1 VAYTYQWQRYGI
13 LIQGDSLFCF
23 SALPYTFEDLKGLK
37 WGGKHPSDLAKQDFT
52 DLNIDYGQMGVG
64 GDDSWG
70 HGYIR
75 NIPFLQKSILILS
88 HPALFS
94 SERQSGIFIKREIYF
109 SVGIG

>member
-1 VAYTYQWQRYGI
+1 MGI

-70 HGYIR
+70 AR
-75 NIPFLQKSILILS
+75 PLQKYTLYSQPYAYTFRLRPLS
-88 HPALFS
+88 RGADPEKLYLEKNIVFD
-94 SERQSGIFIKREIYF
+94 QKNK
-109 SVGIG
+109 